1 MHEGAGS
8 ITVRRAERSEA
19 TTLARLH
26 EGHALF
32 RRYALETTALA
43 ESLAQALDA
52 GDRAVTAVRSGDPIG
67 FAWWSPRGAFSR
79 SPYLRLLVVAA
90 QAAGTGAGTALMEAV
105 EREAFAQAADLF
117 LLVTR
122 DNAGARRFYERRGFE
137 AVGELHGYVAPGVDE
152 VVMRKR
158 RLPSAPPPIT
168 TPPA

>member
-1 MHEGAGS
+1 MHDGGGS
-8 ITVRRAERSEA
+8 ITIRRAERSEA
-19 TTLARLH
+19 TALAHLH

-32 RRYALETTALA
+32 RRYAIETHALA
-43 ESLAQALDA
+43 DSLAQALDA
-52 GDRAVTAVRSGDPIG
+52 GDGVMTALRAGDPIG
-67 FAWWSPRGAFSR
+67 FAWWAPRGAFSR

-90 QAAGTGAGTALMEAV
+90 QAAGTGAGTALMDAV
-105 EREAFAQAADLF
+105 ERDAFAQAADLF

-137 AVGELHGYVAPGVDE
+137 AVGELHGYAAPGVDE

-158 RLPSAPPPIT
+158 RPTSAPPPVT

>member
-1 MHEGAGS
+1 MKGGADT
-8 ITVRRAERSEA
+8 ITIRQAERSQL
-19 TTLARLH
+19 TSLARLH

-43 ESLAQALDA
+43 DALAQALDA
-52 GDRAVTAVRSGDPIG
+52 GDGVLTAVRAGERIG

-90 QAAGTGAGTALMEAV
+90 QAAGTGAGTALMDAV
-105 EREAFAQAADLF
+105 EREAFARAADLF

-137 AVGELHGYVAPGVDE
+137 AVGELHDYVAPGVDE

-158 RLPSAPPPIT
+158 RKASAPAVVTAPPG
-168 TPPA
+168 